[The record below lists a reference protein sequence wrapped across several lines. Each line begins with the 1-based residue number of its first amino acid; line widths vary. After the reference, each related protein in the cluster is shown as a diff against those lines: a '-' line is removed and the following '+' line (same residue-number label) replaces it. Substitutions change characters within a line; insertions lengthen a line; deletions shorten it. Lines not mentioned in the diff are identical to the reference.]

1 MASLQS
7 QLEDTRSIDE
17 LFEAACSLE
26 DEDTRW
32 DVISILHYRGGDT
45 AFKRC
50 LELLKSDDSRT
61 RMDAVDILAQLF
73 VPNDYVKEGH
83 PSCERL
89 YPERLVSVLLD
100 ILHSDADDKLLAT
113 VCIALSHNK
122 DSRAIDS
129 LVALRNHPD
138 REVRYGVT
146 LALLTYEDSRAAKA
160 LIELTRDEDD
170 EIRNWATF
178 GLARQIDLDTKYIRE
193 ALIKCLDDSFD
204 AVRGEALHGLATRG
218 DERVIE
224 PLIKELYYI
233 SEADEY
239 CDYAFEAAI
248 NMPDPRLYTAL
259 VAALDSGVIDSDL
272 DRAIA
277 LCRIPSLEETG
288 DKITDAVTRCPV
300 CGLSRA
306 FKKSKS
312 WKFCKRCGWFDDT
325 EQRADPELADKRN
338 LRSLNYERERW
349 QQRVEIAKKSEDNTK

>member
-26 DEDTRW
+26 DEDARW
-32 DVISILHYRGGDT
+32 DAISILHYRGGDT

-73 VPNDYVKEGH
+73 VPNDYHNEGH
-83 PSCERL
+83 PSYKRL
-89 YPERLVSVLLD
+89 HPRRLVSVLLD
-100 ILHSDADDKLLAT
+100 ILHSNADDELLAT

-122 DSRAIDS
+122 ASRAIDS
-129 LVALRNHPD
+129 LVALKNHPN

-146 LALLTYEDSRAAKA
+146 LALLTYEDNRAVKA
-160 LIELTRDEDD
+160 LIELSRDEDD

-178 GLARQIDLDTKYIRE
+178 GLAQQIDLDTKYIRE

-233 SEADEY
+233 SEAKELWG
-239 CDYAFEAAI
+239 YAFEAAVD
-248 NMPDPRLYTAL
+248 MPDPRLYAAL
-259 VAALDSGVIDSDL
+259 VAVLDSGVGDCNL
-272 DRAIA
+272 DQAIA

-288 DKITDAVTRCPV
+288 DNITDAVTRCPV

-306 FKKSKS
+306 FKKSES
-312 WKFCKRCGWFDDT
+312 WQYCKRCGWFDDA
-325 EQRADPELADKRN
+325 EQRADPELADKGN

-349 QQRVEIAKKSEDNTK
+349 RQRVEMAKKSEDNTK